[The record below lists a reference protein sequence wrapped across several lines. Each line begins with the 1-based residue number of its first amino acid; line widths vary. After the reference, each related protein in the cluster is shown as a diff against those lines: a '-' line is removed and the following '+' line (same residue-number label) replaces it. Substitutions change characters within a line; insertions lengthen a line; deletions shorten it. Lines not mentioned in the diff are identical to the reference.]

1 MNFLKELLLAG
12 AAQGLL
18 LAAVILSLRPSTN
31 NTASRLLALIVGLES
46 AHLFFLYL
54 SYSIPGATP
63 LSFRALFGLRVLDA
77 PALFLYVCALTD
89 DRFRLDRPLLK
100 HLWVMLPVLVLLAYV
115 GGRAD
120 WRGMSTIALQHDNT
134 TMYWSLYHS
143 TVFIGYG
150 VAALLVLEQHLRR
163 MRHAVSSLDIVGLT
177 WLQRLIVAVIAAHL
191 AHVGFDVLRL
201 LQVLGPQPKI
211 VLNLAATVAVI
222 YWLSIGGL
230 RQQAIFTESIRTALA
245 AVDRD
250 ASAEAAAHEHEHG
263 KYAKSGLDDDR
274 TAEIWLRLQ
283 QRLRNEQPFLDPQLD
298 LPALAKQVGVRPQ
311 ELSQVI
317 NSRSGGSFYDLIN
330 TYRIEAAKTLLRSDG
345 DQRRKM
351 LDIALSVGFSSQS
364 TFYHQFKKLT
374 GVTPSMYRERPLQQP
389 A

>member
-1 MNFLKELLLAG
+1 MHLLKELLLAG

-18 LAAVILSLRPSTN
+18 LSAVILSLRASTN
-31 NTASRLLALIVGLES
+31 NTANRLLALIVGLES

-63 LSFRALFGLRVLDA
+63 TSFRALFGLRVLDA
-77 PALFLYVCALTD
+77 PALFLYVCALTN
-89 DRFRLDRPLLK
+89 DRFRWDRTLLK
-100 HLWVMLPVLVLLAYV
+100 HLWVMLPVLVLFAYV
-115 GGRAD
+115 GSRAD
-120 WRGMSTIALQHDNT
+120 WRHMSTVALQHDHT

-150 VAALLVLEQHLRR
+150 IAALLILERHLRR
-163 MRHAVSSLDIVGLT
+163 MRHAVSSLDTVGLV

-211 VLNLAATVAVI
+211 VLNLTATVAVI

-230 RQQAIFTESIRTALA
+230 RQPAIFTESIRTALA
-245 AVDRD
+245 AVDKD
-250 ASAEAAAHEHEHG
+250 HAAEAAAQEPG
-263 KYAKSGLDDDR
+263 KYAKSGLDEDR
-274 TAEIWLRLQ
+274 TADIWLRLQ
-283 QRLRNEQPFLDPQLD
+283 QRLRNERPFLDPNLD
-298 LPALAKQVGVRPQ
+298 LPTLAKQVGVRPQ

-330 TYRIEAAKTLLRSDG
+330 TYRVEAAKTLLRNDDS
-345 DQRRKM
+345 QRRKM

-374 GVTPSMYRERPLQQP
+374 GVTPSMYREHPLQQL

>member
-12 AAQGLL
+12 SAQGLL

-31 NTASRLLALIVGLES
+31 NIASRLLALIVGLES

-54 SYSIPGATP
+54 SYSMPGATP
-63 LSFRALFGLRVLDA
+63 LSFRAMFGLRVLDA
-77 PALFLYVCALTD
+77 PALFLYVRALTD
-89 DRFRLDRPLLK
+89 DRFRVDRTLLK

-115 GGRAD
+115 GGSAD
-120 WRGMSTIALQHDNT
+120 WRGMSTVALQHENT
-134 TMYWSLYHS
+134 TIYWSLYHS
-143 TVFIGYG
+143 SVFIGYSVG
-150 VAALLVLEQHLRR
+150 ALLVLERHLQR

-201 LQVLGPQPKI
+201 LDVLGPQPKI
-211 VLNLAATVAVI
+211 VLNLTATVAVI

-230 RQQAIFTESIRTALA
+230 RQQAIFTDSIRTALA
-245 AVDRD
+245 AIDKETD
-250 ASAEAAAHEHEHG
+250 GDTAPHEHG
-263 KYAKSGLDDDR
+263 KYAKSGLDEGR
-274 TAEIWLRLQ
+274 AAEIWLRLQ
-283 QRLRNEQPFLDPQLD
+283 QRLRNERSFLDPELD

-317 NSRSGGSFYDLIN
+317 NSHSGGSFYDLIN
-330 TYRIEAAKTLLRSDG
+330 TYRIDAAKSLLRNDG

-374 GVTPSMYRERPLQQP
+374 GVTPSMYREHPRQQP

>member
-31 NTASRLLALIVGLES
+31 SAASRLLALIVGLES

-63 LSFRALFGLRVLDA
+63 PSFRALFGLRVLDA

-89 DRFRLDRPLLK
+89 DRFRFDRSLLK
-100 HLWVMLPVLVLLAYV
+100 HLWVMLPVLVLLVYV

-120 WRGMSTIALQHDNT
+120 WRDMSTIALQHENT
-134 TMYWSLYHS
+134 TVYWSVYHS
-143 TVFIGYG
+143 TVFIGYSIG
-150 VAALLVLEQHLRR
+150 ALLVLDRHLVR
-163 MRHAVSSLDIVGLT
+163 MRQAVSSLDIVGLT
-177 WLQRLIVAVIAAHL
+177 WLQRLIVAVIAGHL
-191 AHVGFDVLRL
+191 AHVGFDILRL

-245 AVDRD
+245 AVDRYPANGA
-250 ASAEAAAHEHEHG
+250 ASHEQG
-263 KYAKSGLDDDR
+263 KYAKSGLDDGR

-283 QRLRNEQPFLDPQLD
+283 QRLRNEQPFLDPGLD

-317 NSRSGGSFYDLIN
+317 NSCSGGSFYDLIN
-330 TYRIEAAKTLLRSDG
+330 TYRVDAAKALLRD
-345 DQRRKM
+345 DCEQRRKM

-374 GVTPSMYRERPLQQP
+374 GITPSMYREHPRQQP

>member
-1 MNFLKELLLAG
+1 LLSG
-12 AAQGLL
+12 
-18 LAAVILSLRPSTN
+18 VILSLRTSTN

-46 AHLFFLYL
+46 AHLFFLYM
-54 SYSIPGATP
+54 SYSIPGATL

-77 PALFLYVCALTD
+77 PALFLYVCALTG
-89 DRFRLDRPLLK
+89 DRFRLDRSQLK
-100 HLWVMLPVLVLLAYV
+100 HLWVMLPVLVLLIYV
-115 GGRAD
+115 GSRAD
-120 WRGMSTIALQHDNT
+120 WRGMSTVALQHDNT
-134 TMYWSLYHS
+134 TIYWSLYHS
-143 TVFIGYG
+143 TVFMGYG
-150 VAALLVLEQHLRR
+150 IAALPLLERHLRR
-163 MRHAVSSLDIVGLT
+163 IRHAVSSLDTDGLT

-211 VLNLAATVAVI
+211 VLNLTATVAVI
-222 YWLSIGGL
+222 YWLSMGGL

-245 AVDRD
+245 AVDKD
-250 ASAEAAAHEHEHG
+250 ASAETAAHEHG

-283 QRLRNEQPFLDPQLD
+283 QRLRNERPFLDPQLD

-330 TYRIEAAKTLLRSDG
+330 TYRIEAAKTLLRDDS
-345 DQRRKM
+345 DQRRYGSGSWG
-351 LDIALSVGFSSQS
+351 ASV
-364 TFYHQFKKLT
+364 
-374 GVTPSMYRERPLQQP
+374 
-389 A
+389 